1 MLMMAILAIVFTV
14 LANRS
19 RSNFFRVLSFI
30 FWAISVMVLFTAG
43 WFWLAILF
51 PAVACIVFW
60 KNNPRTDGQR
70 ARNVFYEG
78 FGVPTEKKEETV
90 THANGNDVIDLD
102 DVHYRPMGN
111 AISIKKLTGNTKIIV
126 PDDVAVIL
134 DITVGTGIVKVFDES
149 PQINAG
155 NIHYFSDNVNEAR
168 KRMKITIRVQTGN
181 VEIVRG

>member
-1 MLMMAILAIVFTV
+1 MEMMLLTSTMFIIDPWAMPF
-14 LANRS
+14 
-19 RSNFFRVLSFI
+19 LS
-30 FWAISVMVLFTAG
+30 
-43 WFWLAILF
+43 
-51 PAVACIVFW
+51 
-60 KNNPRTDGQR
+60 
-70 ARNVFYEG
+70 
-78 FGVPTEKKEETV
+78 
-90 THANGNDVIDLD
+90 
-102 DVHYRPMGN
+102 
-111 AISIKKLTGNTKIIV
+111 KKLTGNTKIIV